1 MPATDF
7 TYYIGYPEDV
17 VTMNTCAVTSD
28 LSTIDQG
35 YCGSLLGAINDKNS
49 GDVVTQAIPD
59 HTDPLVHT
67 NWLTSIWGEPDFAI
81 FTNANIDADY
91 DLEIVLRYYKGVTA

>member
-1 MPATDF
+1 M
-7 TYYIGYPEDV
+7 
-17 VTMNTCAVTSD
+17 
-28 LSTIDQG
+28 
-35 YCGSLLGAINDKNS
+35 
-49 GDVVTQAIPD
+49 TQAIPD